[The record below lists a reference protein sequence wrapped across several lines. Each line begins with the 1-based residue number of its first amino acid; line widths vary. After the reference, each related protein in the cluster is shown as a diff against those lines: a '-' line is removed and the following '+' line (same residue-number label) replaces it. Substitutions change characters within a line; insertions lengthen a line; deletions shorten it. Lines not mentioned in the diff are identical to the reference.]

1 MPFETSTKAG
11 APPSKGRPDLLAG
24 NIGAVPLVAD
34 ARPSYPASLPA
45 RIVCRIVS
53 QITAETIS
61 LLSDRVIVRHER
73 RRPSCHVR
81 QISMY
86 VCHVAL
92 QMSFSDIGAAFGRDR
107 TTVGHAC
114 HVVEDRRDDAAFD
127 EFVSA
132 IERMATAVFQS
143 ADLPAREISP
153 ELGPEAGSEIGLG
166 FGPGAILGGSHD

>member
-1 MPFETSTKAG
+1 VYELIPIQEGVVMPFETSTKEG
-11 APPSKGRPDLLAG
+11 AATRRGRTDTLAY
-24 NIGAVPLVAD
+24 NIGAVPLLAD
-34 ARPSYPASLPA
+34 ASPNYPASLPA

-61 LLSDRVIVRHER
+61 LLADRVMVRNER

-92 QMSFSDIGAAFGRDR
+92 RMSFVDIGAAFGRDR

-132 IERMATAVFQS
+132 VERMATAVFQS
-143 ADLPAREISP
+143 ADIS
-153 ELGPEAGSEIGLG
+153 GHGNVY
-166 FGPGAILGGSHD
+166 GGGHD

>member
-1 MPFETSTKAG
+1 MPFETANTQAT
-11 APPSKGRPDLLAG
+11 SKNSGRADTLSY

-34 ARPSYPASLPA
+34 ARPTYPASLPA

-61 LLSDRVIVRHER
+61 LLSDRIIVRHER

-81 QISMY
+81 QIAMY

-92 QMSFSDIGAAFGRDR
+92 RMPFGDIGAAFGRDR

-143 ADLPAREISP
+143 ADISGREGRS
-153 ELGPEAGSEIGLG
+153 
-166 FGPGAILGGSHD
+166 

>member
-1 MPFETSTKAG
+1 MPFETSNTEG
-11 APPSKGRPDLLAG
+11 APADKGRSDTLAYG
-24 NIGAVPLVAD
+24 IGAVPLLAD
-34 ARPSYPASLPA
+34 ATPSYPASLPA

-61 LLSDRVIVRHER
+61 LLSDRVIARRER

-92 QMSFSDIGAAFGRDR
+92 RMSFSDIGAAFGRDR
-107 TTVGHAC
+107 TTVTHAC

-132 IERMATAVFQS
+132 IERMATAVFQTS
-143 ADLPAREISP
+143 EVLDRE
-153 ELGPEAGSEIGLG
+153 
-166 FGPGAILGGSHD
+166 FSHD

>member
-1 MPFETSTKAG
+1 MPFETFTKQG
-11 APPSKGRPDLLAG
+11 VPTTTGRPDTLAY
-24 NIGAVPLVAD
+24 NIGAVPLLAD
-34 ARPSYPASLPA
+34 ARPSYPSSLPA

-53 QITAETIS
+53 QITAETIA
-61 LLSDRVIVRHER
+61 LLSDRVIARNER

-81 QISMY
+81 QIAMY

-92 QMSFSDIGAAFGRDR
+92 RMPFSDIGAAFGRDR

-143 ADLPAREISP
+143 TDISRRDGDRE
-153 ELGPEAGSEIGLG
+153 
-166 FGPGAILGGSHD
+166 GGHD

>member
-1 MPFETSTKAG
+1 MPFETSIKAG
-11 APPSKGRPDLLAG
+11 IPANNKRPDTLAG

-34 ARPSYPASLPA
+34 ARPTYPASLSA

-61 LLSDRVIVRHER
+61 LLSDRVIVRNER

-92 QMSFSDIGAAFGRDR
+92 RMSFSDIGSAFGRDR

-132 IERMATAVFQS
+132 IERMATAVFQA
-143 ADLPAREISP
+143 ADFSSNGNGYE
-153 ELGPEAGSEIGLG
+153 
-166 FGPGAILGGSHD
+166 GGHD

>member
-1 MPFETSTKAG
+1 MPFETSTLKG
-11 APPSKGRPDLLAG
+11 APANRNRPDTLAY
-24 NIGAVPLVAD
+24 NIGAVPLLAD
-34 ARPSYPASLPA
+34 ASPTYPASLPA

-61 LLSDRVIVRHER
+61 LLSDRVIVRSER

-92 QMSFSDIGAAFGRDR
+92 RMSFSDIGAAFGRDR

-114 HVVEDRRDDAAFD
+114 HVVEDRRDDVAFD

-132 IERMATAVFQS
+132 IERIATAVFQS
-143 ADLPAREISP
+143 SDL
-153 ELGPEAGSEIGLG
+153 IG
-166 FGPGAILGGSHD
+166 GGHD

>member
-1 MPFETSTKAG
+1 MPFETFAKEGVPEKRRRSD
-11 APPSKGRPDLLAG
+11 RLAYA
-24 NIGAVPLVAD
+24 IGAVPLVAD

-53 QITAETIS
+53 RITAETIS
-61 LLSDRVIVRHER
+61 LLSDRVIVRNER

-114 HVVEDRRDDAAFD
+114 HVVEDRRDDPAFD

-143 ADLPAREISP
+143 ADFPGQMASHGNSQAGGQ
-153 ELGPEAGSEIGLG
+153 LGDH
-166 FGPGAILGGSHD
+166 GGGHD

>member
-1 MPFETSTKAG
+1 M
-11 APPSKGRPDLLAG
+11 
-24 NIGAVPLVAD
+24 GAVPLVAD
-34 ARPSYPASLPA
+34 AKPVYPASLPA

-61 LLSDRVIVRHER
+61 LLSDRVMVRNER

-92 QMSFSDIGAAFGRDR
+92 RMSFSDIGAAFGRDR

-114 HVVEDRRDDAAFD
+114 HVVEDRRDDLAFD

-143 ADLPAREISP
+143 SDLFGRE
-153 ELGPEAGSEIGLG
+153 
-166 FGPGAILGGSHD
+166 GGHD

>member
-1 MPFETSTKAG
+1 MPFETSTHES
-11 APPSKGRPDLLAG
+11 APASRERPDTLAY

-34 ARPSYPASLPA
+34 ASPTYPASLPA
-45 RIVCRIVS
+45 RIVCRFVS

-61 LLSDRVIVRHER
+61 LLSDRVIVRSER

-92 QMSFSDIGAAFGRDR
+92 RMSFSDIGAAFGRDR

-114 HVVEDRRDDAAFD
+114 HVVEDRRDDVAFD

-143 ADLPAREISP
+143 SDL
-153 ELGPEAGSEIGLG
+153 IG
-166 FGPGAILGGSHD
+166 GGHD